1 MTYTTPEIQTKLPY
15 IPQEIRTLVENQP
28 CTTNSIGMSDSTVL
42 MFPDS
47 VLKIQKTTAETRNEV
62 EIISWVKKQN
72 SCVSHFNDP
81 FLPFPKIIKYIEEN
95 NISYTLQSRIHGKM
109 LCDDEY
115 LSYPETLINMAAAAL
130 KSLWAVDVKDCPV
143 LTVSP
148 LKQRLKYARYL
159 VENHLEETDVEPET
173 YGPNGFKNPQELLE
187 WLEANH
193 PEEDIV
199 MTHGDFC
206 LPNIFANGNKLAG
219 FIDLGKAGPADRWQD
234 IAIAIRSIHHNLNGT
249 YGGKKIMDF
258 TPDMLLD
265 KLGIPMDEKKYKYY
279 LLLDELF

>member
-1 MTYTTPEIQTKLPY
+1 MTETTTDYQTKLPY
-15 IPQEIRTLVENQP
+15 IPQEIKALVENLP
-28 CTTNSIGMSDSTVL
+28 FITDAIGMSDSTVL

-62 EIISWVKKQN
+62 EIISWLNGK
-72 SCVSHFNDP
+72 
-81 FLPFPKIIKYIEEN
+81 LPFPKIIKYIEEN
-95 NISYTLQSRIHGKM
+95 NISYTLESRIQGKM

-115 LSYPETLINMAAAAL
+115 LSSPENLINIAAAAIKL
-130 KSLWAVDVKDCPV
+130 LWSVDVTNCTALSV
-143 LTVSP
+143 TP
-148 LKQRLKYARYL
+148 LKQRLKQARYI
-159 VENHLEETDVEPET
+159 VENHLEETNVEPET

-187 WLEANH
+187 WLEANQ

-234 IAIAIRSIHHNLNGT
+234 IAIAIRSIRHNLDGT

>member
-1 MTYTTPEIQTKLPY
+1 MTETTTENQTKLPY
-15 IPQEIRTLVENQP
+15 IPHEIKTLVENQP
-28 CTTNSIGMSDSTVL
+28 FTTDAIGMSDSTVL

-47 VLKIQKTTAETRNEV
+47 VLKIQKTTTETRNEV
-62 EIISWVKKQN
+62 EIISWVEKQN
-72 SCVSHFNDP
+72 SCKANCNNSP
-81 FLPFPKIIKYIEEN
+81 LPFPKIIKYIEEN
-95 NISYTLQSRIHGKM
+95 NISYTLQSRIQGKM

-115 LSYPETLINMAAAAL
+115 LSDPETLIKITAAAL
-130 KSLWAVDVKDCPV
+130 KSLWSVDVTNCPA
-143 LTVSP
+143 LSVSP
-148 LKQRLKYARYL
+148 LKQRLKQARYI

-187 WLEANH
+187 WLEANQ

-234 IAIAIRSIHHNLNGT
+234 IAIAIRSIRHNLDGI